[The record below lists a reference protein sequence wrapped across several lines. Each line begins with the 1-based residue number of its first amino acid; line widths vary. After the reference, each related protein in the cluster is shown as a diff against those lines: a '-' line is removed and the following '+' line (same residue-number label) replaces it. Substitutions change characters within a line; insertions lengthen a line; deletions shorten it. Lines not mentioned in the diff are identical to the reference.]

1 MKNLFRILIAFL
13 AIPILLASCQATPK
27 EMDETSAIT
36 TGTTATEEA
45 PTATTGSTSTES
57 NPGTPSVEPPAEIRV
72 ATFNVQS
79 SLSTTEKG
87 DLTAASQVRLDSLI
101 KEILSYDLDVIS
113 LQEDAE
119 KINELLSA
127 ELVSAGY
134 ACYADPVPGSGED
147 QRCGIYYRAER
158 FELLESGVKDL
169 PHGTFKGTIG
179 THKNLNSSH
188 HFFLRYVI
196 LRDKETGK
204 SFLSANT
211 HLISRNQNTLGIFQ
225 TATRIQARIHQ
236 IVGYEEMIDAL
247 RVGEYVGIPVCVT
260 GDMNTVASASFEFHD
275 TLENAKA
282 FGVPELTVGATGV
295 LKVPYH
301 CLDNDTNSAVEL
313 PYEITKVTGTDVYF
327 KIQSPTYSRLT
338 ANLKDSFVVAKKTNA
353 TDTNYGSWNSY
364 LGSKAGKNK
373 STERLDYILTDNGFT
388 VEEYQ
393 IGDGYAT
400 YLRDNNGVDELKL
413 FEEDLLAALSGT
425 LTSANAKFAYDFV
438 KNGSSYTATKLPD
451 WLTDNGGIYAYCYT
465 NDTGEVNTV
474 PRTFFNY
481 LSYCAYYTLTPGKN
495 VKGTADRIEV
505 CTSDHL
511 CSIAVLSFAE

>member
-1 MKNLFRILIAFL
+1 MKSVLRILIMFL
-13 AIPILLASCQATPK
+13 AVSMLLASCQAAPK
-27 EMDETSAIT
+27 EKNETPA
-36 TGTTATEEA
+36 
-45 PTATTGSTSTES
+45 ATTMEPASTES
-57 NPGTPSVEPPAEIRV
+57 NPDTPGVEPPAEMRV

-87 DLTAASQVRLDSLI
+87 DLTAASQVRVDALV
-101 KEILSYDLDVIS
+101 KEILSYDLDVLS
-113 LQEDAE
+113 LQEDDGKMNA
-119 KINELLSA
+119 LLSA
-127 ELVSAGY
+127 ELISAGY
-134 ACYADPVPGSGED
+134 VGYADPVPGSNED

-169 PHGTFKGTIG
+169 PHGVFKGTIG

-196 LRDKETGK
+196 LRDKVTGK

-211 HLISRNQNTLGIFQ
+211 HLISRNQGSVGIFQ

-236 IVGYEEMIDAL
+236 IAGYEEIIDAL
-247 RVGEYVGIPVCVT
+247 RVGEYANLPVCVT
-260 GDMNTVASASFEFHD
+260 GDMNTVASASFTFHD

-282 FGVPELTVGATGV
+282 FGVPELIVGATGV

-313 PYEITKVTGTDVYF
+313 PYEITKVTEESVYF
-327 KIQSPTYSRLT
+327 AIQSPTYSHLT
-338 ANLKDSFVVAKKTNA
+338 ANLKDSFVVAQKTNA

-364 LGSKAGKNK
+364 LSSKAQRNK
-373 STERLDYILTDNGFT
+373 STDRLDYVLTNNGFT

-393 IGDGYAT
+393 IGDGYVT
-400 YLRDNNGVDELKL
+400 YLRDNNGVDELKP
-413 FEEDLLAALSGT
+413 FEEDILAALSGT
-425 LTSANAKFAYDFV
+425 LTSANAKFAYDFG
-438 KNGSSYTATKLPD
+438 KNGSTYTATKLPD

-465 NDTGEVNTV
+465 NATGEVNTS

-481 LSYCAYYTLTPGKN
+481 LSYCAYNTLTPGKN

>member
-1 MKNLFRILIAFL
+1 MKNFFRILIAFL
-13 AIPILLASCQATPK
+13 AIPILLESCQAIPK
-27 EMDETSAIT
+27 EKSETPTVST
-36 TGTTATEEA
+36 TEPA
-45 PTATTGSTSTES
+45 STQS
-57 NPGTPSVEPPAEIRV
+57 NPDTSDVEPPVEMRV

-87 DLTAASQVRLDSLI
+87 DLTAASQIRVDALV

-113 LQEDAE
+113 LQEDAG

-169 PHGTFKGTIG
+169 PHGTFKGTLG
-179 THKNLNSSH
+179 AKRNLNSSH

-196 LRDKETGK
+196 LRDKVSGQ

-211 HLISRNQNTLGIFQ
+211 HLISRNQTTVGIFQ

-236 IVGYEEMIDAL
+236 ITGYEEIIDSL
-247 RVGEYVGIPVCVT
+247 RVGEYANIPVCVT

-282 FGVPELTVGATGV
+282 FGVSELTVGATGV
-295 LKVPYH
+295 LKVPYQ
-301 CLDNDTNSAVEL
+301 CLDNNTSSAVEL

-327 KIQSPTYSRLT
+327 KIQSPTYSHLT
-338 ANLKDSFVVAKKTNA
+338 ANLKDSFAVAKKTNA
-353 TDTNYGSWNSY
+353 TDTNYGSWNDY
-364 LGSKAGKNK
+364 LSSKTGKNK
-373 STERLDYILTDNGFT
+373 ATTARLDYVLTNNGFT

-393 IGDGYAT
+393 IGDGYFT
-400 YLRDNNGVDELKL
+400 YLRDNNGVDELKS
-413 FEEDLLAALSGT
+413 FEEDILAALSGT
-425 LTSANAKFAYDFV
+425 LTSSNAKFAYDFV
-438 KNGSSYTATKLPD
+438 KNGSTYTATKLPD

-481 LSYCAYYTLTPGKN
+481 LSYCAYNTLTPGKN

-511 CSIAVLSFAE
+511 CSIALLSFAE

>member
-1 MKNLFRILIAFL
+1 MKTIFRILITVFVML
-13 AIPILLASCQATPK
+13 ILLVSCHAVPK
-27 EMDETSAIT
+27 EKDESPAIT
-36 TGTTATEEA
+36 TEQSHSGTPGVEA
-45 PTATTGSTSTES
+45 P
-57 NPGTPSVEPPAEIRV
+57 AEMRV

-87 DLTAASQVRLDSLI
+87 DLTAASQIRVGALV
-101 KEILSYDLDVIS
+101 KEILSYDLDVLG
-113 LQEDAE
+113 LQEDDG

-127 ELVSAGY
+127 ELVAAGY
-134 ACYADPVPGSGED
+134 VCYADPVPGSGED

-179 THKNLNSSH
+179 TKKNLNSSH

-196 LRDKETGK
+196 LRDKVTGK

-211 HLISRNQNTLGIFQ
+211 HLISRNQASVGIFQ

-236 IVGYEEMIDAL
+236 IAGYEKIIDSL
-247 RVGEYVGIPVCVT
+247 RVGEYAGIPVCVT
-260 GDMNTVASASFEFHD
+260 GDMNTVASASFTFHD
-275 TLENAKA
+275 TLDNAKA
-282 FGVPELTVGATGV
+282 FGVSDLTVGAAGV

-301 CLDNDTNSAVEL
+301 CLDNDTSSAVEL
-313 PYEITKVTGTDVYF
+313 SYEITKVTGEEVYF
-327 KIQSPTYSRLT
+327 EIQSPTYSHLT
-338 ANLKDSFVVAKKTNA
+338 ANLKDSFVVAQKTNA
-353 TDTNYGSWNSY
+353 TDANYGSWNSY
-364 LGSKAGKNK
+364 LGSKTGKNK
-373 STERLDYILTDNGFT
+373 STERLDYILTNNGFH

-393 IGDGYAT
+393 IGDGYVT
-400 YLRDNNGVDELKL
+400 YLRDNKGVDELKP
-413 FEEDLLAALSGT
+413 FEEDILAALSGT
-425 LTSANAKFAYDFV
+425 LTPANAKFAYDFV
-438 KNGSSYTATKLPD
+438 KDGSTYTATKLPD

-465 NDTGEVNTV
+465 NDTGAVNTT

-481 LSYCAYYTLTPGKN
+481 LSYCAYNTLTPGKN
-495 VKGTADRIEV
+495 VKGSAGRIEV